1 MFCSL
6 FWRPLEHIFR
16 LSFPFLLLPR
26 RGRLCA
32 AAQLR
37 ESCARESE
45 PGVPPA
51 CITYHE
57 SAALGVLR
65 PRVGAWGASRLH
77 HLPWE
82 RGFRNPAPPESEP
95 SVPPACITYHESV
108 ASSRSAQL
116 ACASLST
123 AAKSEYHNAES
134 KEPRMQDKTWKVI
147 MTFKWEKCIESSN

>member
-37 ESCARESE
+37 ESCAPESE

-51 CITYHE
+51 CITYRE

-77 HLPWE
+77 HLP
-82 RGFRNPAPPESEP
+82 ESEP
-95 SVPPACITYHESV
+95 GVPPACITYHESV

-116 ACASLST
+116 ACAFLST
-123 AAKSEYHNAES
+123 AAKSEYHNAGS
-134 KEPRMQDKTWKVI
+134 KEPRMQDKTWKGHYDI
-147 MTFKWEKCIESSN
+147 QMRKMYRK